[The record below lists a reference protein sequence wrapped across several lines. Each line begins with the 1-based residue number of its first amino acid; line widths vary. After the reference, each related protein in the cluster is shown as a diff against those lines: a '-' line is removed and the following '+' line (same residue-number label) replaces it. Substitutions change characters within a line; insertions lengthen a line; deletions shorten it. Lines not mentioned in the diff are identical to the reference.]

1 MSDCTASLPRT
12 YSRPSLVGT
21 ALHLLSVA
29 RSRRALSK
37 LSDAALSDVGL
48 TREEA
53 LEEASRPFWDAP
65 SRWRR

>member
-1 MSDCTASLPRT
+1 MSDFSASLPRT
-12 YSRPSLVGT
+12 YSRPSLADT
-21 ALHLLSVA
+21 ALHLIAVA

-37 LSDAALSDVGL
+37 LSDEALTDVGL

-53 LEEASRPFWDAP
+53 HEEASRSIWDAP